1 MRLFK
6 MHRKGMIP
14 RRPIEQTDGGFTILE
29 IMLAIGILSI
39 GLLAIA
45 SMQISAVRGN
55 SSARD
60 ISEAATLAE
69 LQMETLMSL
78 PYRFELALD
87 NQNHAELQETS
98 AVFDP
103 SDAAGLGL
111 NNPFPVDTRLFNPS
125 AYDMANPAANTYP
138 PDHFRTEDKYRIPY
152 TIMWN
157 VTTDAEINNT
167 KSVRVLVVWVDD
179 GGVGRIVSMQRV
191 IPRIG

>member
-1 MRLFK
+1 MRRCK
-6 MHRKGMIP
+6 MHRSGMIP
-14 RRPIEQTDGGFTILE
+14 VRRTRKTDGGFTLVE

-60 ISEAATLAE
+60 TSEAATLAE
-69 LQMETLMSL
+69 LQVETLMSL

-87 NQNHAELQETS
+87 NQNHAELQETA

-103 SDAAGLGL
+103 SDGTGLGL

-125 AYDMANPAANTYP
+125 AYDLANPGANTYP
-138 PDHFRTEDKYRIPY
+138 PDHFRTEDNYRIPY
-152 TIMWN
+152 TILWN

-179 GGVGRIVSMQRV
+179 SGVGRIVSMQRV

>member
-1 MRLFK
+1 MQKSGIIPVIRA
-6 MHRKGMIP
+6 RKAD
-14 RRPIEQTDGGFTILE
+14 RGFTLLE

-60 ISEAATLAE
+60 TSEAATLAE

-98 AVFDP
+98 VVFDP
-103 SDAAGLGL
+103 SDATGLGL

-125 AYDMANPAANTYP
+125 AYALTAPGTNTYP
-138 PDHFRTEDKYRIPY
+138 PDHFRIEDNYRIPY
-152 TIMWN
+152 TIFWN

-179 GGVGRIVSMQRV
+179 AGVGRIVSMQRV

>member
-1 MRLFK
+1 MKQYK
-6 MHRKGMIP
+6 MHRNGIIP
-14 RRPIEQTDGGFTILE
+14 VRRTQKTDGGFTILE
-29 IMLAIGILSI
+29 IMLAVAILSI

-78 PYRFELALD
+78 PYRFEAALD
-87 NQNHAELQETS
+87 NQNHANLQET
-98 AVFDP
+98 AVVFDP
-103 SDAAGLGL
+103 SDTAGLGL
-111 NNPFPVDTRLFNPS
+111 NNPFPVDTRLFAPS
-125 AYDMANPAANTYP
+125 AYDLTNPGTNTYP

-152 TIMWN
+152 TIFWN
-157 VTTDAEINNT
+157 VATDVEINNT

-179 GGVGRIVSMQRV
+179 AGVGRIVSMQRV

>member
-1 MRLFK
+1 MGRCEIHK
-6 MHRKGMIP
+6 SGMISV
-14 RRPIEQTDGGFTILE
+14 RRTRKTDGGFTLLE
-29 IMLAIGILSI
+29 IMLAIAFLSI

-69 LQMETLMSL
+69 LQMETLMSV

-87 NQNHAELQETS
+87 NQNHAELQETT

-103 SDAAGLGL
+103 SDASGLGL
-111 NNPFPVDTRLFNPS
+111 NNPFPVDTRLFIPS
-125 AYDMANPAANTYP
+125 AYDMINPGANTYP
-138 PDHFRTEDKYRIPY
+138 PDHFRTEDNYRIPY
-152 TIMWN
+152 TIFWN
-157 VTTDAEINNT
+157 VTTDVEINNT

-179 GGVGRIVSMQRV
+179 AGVGRIVSMQRV